1 MRGEGG
7 SMLTV
12 ARYGTKDLE
21 RAKAFYDAI
30 AALLGAGRVMERPEA
45 VGYKGPGGGMFLI
58 GEPLEGDATVGNG
71 TQMGFAVPTRDV
83 VDAVYAKAREFG
95 SKCEGPPGV
104 RGADPNGFYAAYFRD
119 LDGNKLMVFHMGT
132 T

>member
-1 MRGEGG
+1 
-7 SMLTV
+7 MLSV

-30 AALLGAGRVMERPEA
+30 GALLGAGRVMERPEV
-45 VGYKGPGGGMFLI
+45 VGYRGAGGGMFLI

-71 TQMGFAVPTRDV
+71 TQMGFTAASRDV